1 MDKEERKFQ
10 KEMAKLQADIQ
21 IWLTAAFGFIAL
33 MGVFAVAT
41 WQLYSSTPSD
51 SSQRYPL
58 VYILLL
64 MAVICRVIAG
74 ISAKMMRS
82 SRDAMDKI

>member
-41 WQLYSSTPSD
+41 WQLYFSTPSD
-51 SSQRYPL
+51 PLLRNPL
-58 VYILLL
+58 VYVLVLV
-64 MAVICRVIAG
+64 AVSCGVFAV
-74 ISAKMMRS
+74 ISAKMMQS
-82 SRDAMDKI
+82 ARDAIDKT